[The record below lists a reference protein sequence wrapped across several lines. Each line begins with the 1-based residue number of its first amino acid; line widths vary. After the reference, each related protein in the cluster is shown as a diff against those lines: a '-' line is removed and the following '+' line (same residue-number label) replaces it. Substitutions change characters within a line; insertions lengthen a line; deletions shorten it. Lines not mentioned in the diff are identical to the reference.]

1 LNTNHPEWNQTFL
14 IRNPPHLKTQKGFI
28 MIQAKDNH
36 NLDDIFRIYLPME
49 SMAVFTPYNIKAV
62 RNIDTDTS
70 PI

>member
-1 LNTNHPEWNQTFL
+1 
-14 IRNPPHLKTQKGFI
+14 

-70 PI
+70 PIELYFSAIL